1 MSFLKNY
8 SWVKLLLDGFFFYVS
23 FLLSYYILTL
33 IFWEWEL
40 FGGGLWIGQESGMI
54 LCCLL
59 AYLISFRLSFIKN
72 LKLKIST
79 FFETNK
85 YTSKF
90 VMFMNKKENVWIIAV
105 ILIILAFALE
115 RAGAGRYD

>member
-1 MSFLKNY
+1 MGYFDNNT
-8 SWVKLLLDGFFFYVS
+8 WVRFLLDLIFFVVFWFVS
-23 FLLSYYILTL
+23 FTILWVL
-33 IFWEWEL
+33 FIEWEL

-85 YTSKF
+85 YTSKL
-90 VMFMNKKENVWIIAV
+90 VMFMDKKENVWIIAV
-105 ILIILAFALE
+105 ILLILAFAME
-115 RAGAGRYD
+115 RAWQ

>member
-1 MSFLKNY
+1 MGYFDNNT
-8 SWVKLLLDGFFFYVS
+8 WVRFLLDLIFFVVFWFVS
-23 FLLSYYILTL
+23 FTILWVL
-33 IFWEWEL
+33 FIEWEL

-105 ILIILAFALE
+105 ILIILGFALE

>member
-1 MSFLKNY
+1 MGYFDNNT
-8 SWVKLLLDGFFFYVS
+8 WVRFLLDFIFFVVFWFVS
-23 FLLSYYILTL
+23 FTILWVL
-33 IFWEWEL
+33 FIEWEL